1 MPSFGCR
8 TKLQNRVISGR
19 PPRGHTSDAAHE
31 RQPSQRSRAHAPIQ
45 GLPQPWKLQPGSPD
59 HPERAAMDAD
69 GEETKEEPHWELDDK
84 ARALAKQQEIA
95 AREADEQR
103 KQQELIDAYAHSVAR
118 DAANDGKDDWSE
130 LRTADEVVVEGS
142 VVDSLSSY
150 LFGSKPVQPESPK
163 DQLIR
168 DAILDEGAVVDDDE
182 LEREK
187 QESALRHWKNYDIA
201 TSLKPQLVPEREYL
215 AALKICRACRIFNQ
229 RREAARRQQSVGNI
243 AIAAR
248 EATKIKRA
256 WRPDKRQPSLRALCG
271 TPG

>member
-1 MPSFGCR
+1 M
-8 TKLQNRVISGR
+8 L
-19 PPRGHTSDAAHE
+19 
-31 RQPSQRSRAHAPIQ
+31 SRAEARLGPRR
-45 GLPQPWKLQPGSPD
+45 P
-59 HPERAAMDAD
+59 MDEA

-84 ARALAKQQEIA
+84 ARALAKQQEIQE
-95 AREADEQR
+95 READEQR

-130 LRTADEVVVEGS
+130 LRTADEAVVEGS

-201 TSLKPQLVPEREYL
+201 T
-215 AALKICRACRIFNQ
+215 
-229 RREAARRQQSVGNI
+229 
-243 AIAAR
+243 
-248 EATKIKRA
+248 
-256 WRPDKRQPSLRALCG
+256 
-271 TPG
+271 